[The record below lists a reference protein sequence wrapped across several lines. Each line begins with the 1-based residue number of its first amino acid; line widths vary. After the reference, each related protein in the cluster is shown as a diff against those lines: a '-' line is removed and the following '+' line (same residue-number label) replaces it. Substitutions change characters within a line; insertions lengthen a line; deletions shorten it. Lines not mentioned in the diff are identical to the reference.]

1 MVTVIRRQ
9 RLNLPIAPLVAVL
22 IGVFTALVFTLMPDG
37 MLEDFAID
45 SGIAAVVPAAE
56 PPLGDTARAV
66 LIMVGGGGA
75 ALIAWF
81 ALFLIIGA
89 RAIVIQRSSDPYG
102 ENMPVLRRA
111 DAHPDAPA
119 RRPLFANREL
129 GTPFLEV
136 RAGRPVHLTADMPEA
151 PAETGPKTEAVEA
164 EPAVERT
171 LPADLDTPLAAFDP
185 QAIPDKPIDWFEQR
199 VPLLRTPRQQVFD
212 AGERFE
218 TFDLS
223 PMRRSAP
230 APFAPRGPLSSAPAP
245 SSPAAPAPAPA
256 PAPTSP
262 APVVSEA
269 PAPAAPAPAAPV
281 FESPRARASARVEMD
296 PSASIHALLDRLERG
311 VGRREMA
318 LPPPPPPQ
326 PQLRPRRDDN
336 LEDTLV
342 ALRRLAT
349 AAR

>member
-22 IGVFTALVFTLMPDG
+22 IGVLTALVFTLMPDS
-37 MLEDFAID
+37 MLEDFVID
-45 SGIAAVVPAAE
+45 SGVAAVVPAAE

-75 ALIAWF
+75 ALISWF
-81 ALFLIIGA
+81 ALFLILGA
-89 RAIVIQRSSDPYG
+89 RAIVIQRSSEPYG
-102 ENMPVLRRA
+102 EHMPVLRRA

-136 RAGRPVHLTADMPEA
+136 RADRPVHITADMPEA
-151 PAETGPKTEAVEA
+151 EDAEF
-164 EPAVERT
+164 EPVVERD

-185 QAIPDKPIDWFEQR
+185 HAIPEKPIDWFEQR
-199 VPLLRTPRQQVFD
+199 APLLRTPRQQVFD
-212 AGERFE
+212 PGERFE
-218 TFDLS
+218 TFDLT
-223 PMRRSAP
+223 PMRRQALS
-230 APFAPRGPLSSAPAP
+230 PLPLRNLTP
-245 SSPAAPAPAPA
+245 PEPVSPE
-256 PAPTSP
+256 
-262 APVVSEA
+262 PVVFE
-269 PAPAAPAPAAPV
+269 APAPAAPV
-281 FESPRARASARVEMD
+281 FESPRVRASARVELD

-311 VGRREMA
+311 VGRREVA
-318 LPPPPPPQ
+318 LPPPPPQLQPRPQ
-326 PQLRPRRDDN
+326 RDDS

-342 ALRRLAT
+342 ALRRLAMT